1 MADKRLTLNQVF
13 EIVDRL
19 AYPGFTWH
27 VRGNFGAN
35 GPVTLHATFLAP
47 DVDAHVGAVEQTT
60 RKWLLSQWMVPGEIV
75 QTALKC
81 VLTAIEHEAR
91 EQFTYRGER
100 VFGPHFSIDELVRL
114 CVEKRT
120 EVRA

>member
-1 MADKRLTLNQVF
+1 MLTVDQISKILNEV
-13 EIVDRL
+13 R
-19 AYPGFTWH
+19 YPGFTWH
-27 VRGNFGAN
+27 VRGDFGTVDQ
-35 GPVTLHATFLAP
+35 VTLHATFTA
-47 DVDAHVGAVEQTT
+47 DDAVEPGTRGVQTT
-60 RKWLLSQWMVPGEIV
+60 RKWLLSRHMVPGEVV

-91 EQFTYRGER
+91 EHFTYRGEC

-120 EVRA
+120 EVRS